1 MSSPENR
8 SESGPITFPSAA
20 ELAGAL
26 RRAEA
31 AHGEHERRTGQR
43 DENWPDWYA
52 AYMAAEQSGGELPS

>member
-1 MSSPENR
+1 MSPENR
-8 SESGPITFPSAA
+8 SDSGGIRFASVA

-31 AHGEHERRTGQR
+31 AHGEHERRTGRR

-52 AYMAAEQSGGELPS
+52 DYMAAEQSGGELPS